1 MRKNGDFAKVLP
13 ETTVLESLMAM
24 TKAKSGCA
32 VVADGDGKL
41 KGVFTDGDFRRHM
54 SSADEDASMVL
65 AAPVAKY
72 MTASPMSIGESAYA
86 AEIVK
91 VFEER
96 RIDDL
101 PVVDAEGRAIGLVD
115 IQDLPKMK
123 VL

>member
-1 MRKNGDFAKVLP
+1 MRKAGDFAKVLP
-13 ETTVLESLMAM
+13 EATVLESLMAM

-32 VVADGDGKL
+32 VVADEGGML
-41 KGVFTDGDFRRHM
+41 KGIFTDGDFRRIV
-54 SSADEDASMVL
+54 SSAGEDAPSVL
-65 AAPVAKY
+65 SAPVSKY